1 MKTLFNKPTKLI
13 YFYFLLLLNASMW
26 GKEYPKRIISLGA
39 AATEIL
45 FEIGAENQIAA
56 VSSDSNFPLMAQK
69 LPKAA
74 GFGDSSISL
83 EKLLSFE
90 PDFVILYAGMHDFL
104 IPMLNRYKIQ
114 FYVSNVN
121 SVYNIIEEINKI
133 AEITGHS
140 LKGKELTFEYA
151 EKLDSLKKANATL
164 QRKRIYWEV
173 WNNPYMSAG
182 KGSFINDVIEISGGT
197 NIFNQINQAYP
208 IVSEERII
216 SENPDFIL
224 IANDSGST
232 PETVKNRNG
241 WSQINAVQNDCIIVI
256 DSDIFNRPG
265 PRIFSA
271 IQELSGIIHE

>member
-1 MKTLFNKPTKLI
+1 
-13 YFYFLLLLNASMW
+13 MW

-45 FEIGAENQIAA
+45 FEIGAENQIVA

-121 SVYNIIEEINKI
+121 SVYNIIEENEIPSVPNEEESLAFFIKKVQLFSILEVYLYIDIKENEINRYFYG
-133 AEITGHS
+133 IT
-140 LKGKELTFEYA
+140 
-151 EKLDSLKKANATL
+151 
-164 QRKRIYWEV
+164 
-173 WNNPYMSAG
+173 
-182 KGSFINDVIEISGGT
+182 
-197 NIFNQINQAYP
+197 
-208 IVSEERII
+208 
-216 SENPDFIL
+216 
-224 IANDSGST
+224 
-232 PETVKNRNG
+232 
-241 WSQINAVQNDCIIVI
+241 SQIIYYLCCRN
-256 DSDIFNRPG
+256 
-265 PRIFSA
+265 
-271 IQELSGIIHE
+271 

>member
-1 MKTLFNKPTKLI
+1 M
-13 YFYFLLLLNASMW
+13 
-26 GKEYPKRIISLGA
+26 
-39 AATEIL
+39 
-45 FEIGAENQIAA
+45 
-56 VSSDSNFPLMAQK
+56 
-69 LPKAA
+69 
-74 GFGDSSISL
+74 
-83 EKLLSFE
+83 
-90 PDFVILYAGMHDFL
+90 ILYAGMHDFL

-133 AEITGHS
+133 AEITGHQQ
-140 LKGKELTFEYA
+140 KGKELTFEYA

-182 KGSFINDVIEISGGT
+182 KGSFINDVIEIAGGT

-208 IVSEERII
+208 IVSEEKII

-232 PETVKNRNG
+232 PKTVKNRNG

>member
-1 MKTLFNKPTKLI
+1 MKMNFNKPTKI
-13 YFYFLLLLNASMW
+13 VYFYFLLFIGGSMW
-26 GKEYPKRIISLGA
+26 GNDFPKKIISLGA

-45 FEIGAENQIAA
+45 FEVGAENQIAA
-56 VSSDSNFPLMAQK
+56 VSNDSNFPLQAQK

-74 GFGDSSISL
+74 GFGDSSISM

-90 PDFVILYAGMHDFL
+90 PDFVILYAGMHDYL

-114 FYVSNVN
+114 FYVSNVK
-121 SVYNIIEEINKI
+121 SVHNIIEEINKI
-133 AEITGHS
+133 AEITGHQQ
-140 LKGKELTFEYA
+140 KGKELTFEYA

-164 QRKRIYWEV
+164 QRKKIYWEV

-182 KGSFINDVIEISGGT
+182 KESFINDVIGISGGT
-197 NIFNQINQAYP
+197 NIFGQIAQAYP
-208 IVSEERII
+208 IVSEEKII

-224 IANDSGST
+224 ITKDSGST

-241 WSQINAVQNDCIIVI
+241 WSHINAVQKDCIIVI